1 MKKTPINPTG
11 TGWAQTN
18 LVENAQTLAFISG
31 QGPVDAAGNIPEGT
45 AEQIRLAWANVE
57 AQLKDA
63 GLTLA
68 NLTKVTTYLTDRAYI
83 PEMISVRKDV
93 LGLEIAPTMTLAL
106 CGLYDERW
114 KVEIEAIAV
123 A

>member
-18 LVENAQTLAFISG
+18 LVSEASAFAFISG
-31 QGPVDAAGNIPEGT
+31 QGPVSAAGDVPEDT

-57 AQLKDA
+57 SQLKDA
-63 GLTLA
+63 GMTLS

-83 PEMISVRKDV
+83 PEMIAVRKEV
-93 LGLEIAPTMTLAL
+93 LGLDIAPTMTLAL
-106 CGLYDERW
+106 CGLYDARW
-114 KVEIEAIAV
+114 KVEIEAVAV

>member
-18 LVENAQTLAFISG
+18 RVENAQTLVFVSG
-31 QGPVDAAGNIPEGT
+31 QGPVDAAGHVPEDT
-45 AEQIRLAWANVE
+45 AEQIRLAWGNVE
-57 AQLKDA
+57 TQLKDA